1 MFRASLADS
10 ADDTLSTGWQTALAT
25 LARAVAAPDFAAT
38 VRVAFGDTADR
49 RKIVDA
55 LTELFAGKGP
65 SLATVSA
72 AELNGAS
79 AAYAAATDTIYVSK
93 EFLAANA
100 ATPDVVARVLLEEIG
115 HAVDARLGAGDAPG
129 DEGALFARLVLGET
143 LAFGA
148 LAALKAENDHGTA
161 TIGGKVL
168 AVEFAAA
175 FGSVALDGALGD
187 WTAADRLDT
196 AASGVAGYELY
207 GKFTGDAYVFA
218 VKAPGPI
225 GANTTFWL
233 NTDQNLATGHKIWG
247 FAGGAEYNVNLDA
260 AGVPRLYSGAAGQT
274 LVNGTIDHAFSADKS
289 TFEFAIPVA
298 QLAGT
303 PKAVDVYVDV
313 NDQVFLPTSYSN
325 FTYTVAQPTAPQ
337 PPTQIGGLT
346 LDGSLADWTAA
357 DRLDPAGNRVAG
369 YEIYGKVVGD
379 QYVIALKSDV
389 AIGANTTAWFNTDQN
404 VATGYK
410 IWGFAGGAEFNV
422 NVNASRQLGLYTGAA
437 GQTLVQG
444 NLPVGFSADGKVME
458 FAVSR
463 AALGG
468 AGVKNVDLLFDV
480 NDSVFV
486 PANYGAPYTLSDTA
500 GLTPRVDG
508 STKVAIVYSE
518 SSAAA
523 FYNLTNYSQLFMA
536 AQHQATMAGVPFD
549 VLGEADLTDIA
560 KLKEYDAII
569 FPSFRN
575 VAADKATAIEN
586 ALKAAVFS
594 YGVGLVAAGDFM
606 TNDQTGAPLAGDPYA
621 RMKTLLGV
629 APAGY
634 GTGDVA
640 LTAHTGAHSA
650 MDGYQAGEAIKTYAG
665 VGYAYYQPVAAGGAV
680 LVDQSAGGA
689 THAAV
694 QTTLTGGRN
703 VHFSTEAVL
712 GDNNL
717 LWQAIQYAAKGGGIE
732 VGLQMSRQAS
742 IVASRND
749 MDQSQ
754 EIFEVNPE
762 DGSPGIYDKLVPLLQ
777 QWKAQYD
784 FVGSYYINVG
794 ANPPDQTTDWAV
806 SKPYYQQILAL
817 GNEIGTHSY
826 THPDDT
832 NVLSAAQIQFEF
844 QQSKLAIEAALGIA
858 VNGAAVPGAP
868 ENVNT
873 SIAIGQYF
881 EYLSGGYS
889 GVGAGFPGAFGY
901 VKPGATNFVYMAPNM
916 SFDFSLVQ
924 FKGLTPDQAAAAWA
938 SEFAALTKH
947 ADVPVVLWPW
957 HDYGPTQWPLDPPL
971 PSPYTPDMFTSFIAG
986 AHAAGAEFVTVGDLA
1001 DRIRS
1006 FEQAKITTAV
1016 NGDTVT
1022 ASIVSADAGKFA
1034 LDLDGAAIR
1043 SVDGWYAYD
1052 NDSVFLP
1059 KNGGTFVI
1067 RTGGAP
1073 DDVTHIVSLPAR
1085 GELLSVSGD
1094 GSALAFSLMGEGRV
1108 VVDLKNPAGRQV
1120 VVAGATV
1127 VSLVGEILT
1136 LDVGA
1141 VGRHDVTV
1149 SFADAPPANRAPVIV
1164 SNGGGDTA
1172 SVSVAENSTAVAT
1185 VAASDEQPA
1194 TVRYS
1199 LAGGADA
1206 ALFAI
1211 DAVTGALAF
1220 KVAPDFEAPADSG
1233 RNNVYDVIVRATD
1246 AAGLADTQS
1255 LAVRVTDVA
1264 GVTRTVTG
1272 DDDDDDDDNDSNT
1285 LTGTAEGDTLSGSR
1299 SADTLNGLGGDDRL
1313 DGGGGNDRIEGG
1325 AGRDTILGGGGA
1337 DTIVGGLDAD
1347 TMTGNG
1353 GRDVFVFRS
1362 VAEVGPVGASGIA
1375 AGDVI
1380 ADFRVGQDRINLSA
1394 IDANASAGGDQAF
1407 VLLPGNGAAFT
1418 AAGQLRIVQD
1428 AAANATY
1435 IEGNVDATPTADFRI
1450 ALNGLLQP
1458 GLNEFVL

>member
-10 ADDTLSTGWQTALAT
+10 SDEILSSGWQSALGTLS
-25 LARAVAAPDFAAT
+25 RAVADPDFAGT
-38 VRVAFGDTADR
+38 VRAAFGDTADR
-49 RKIVDA
+49 RKIADA
-55 LTELFAGKGP
+55 LTEIFAGKGP
-65 SLATVSA
+65 KVAVA
-72 AELNGAS
+72 GADELGGAY
-79 AAYAAATDTIYVSK
+79 AAYAAKTDTVYVSK
-93 EFLAANA
+93 DFLAANA
-100 ATPDVVARVLLEEIG
+100 AKPDAVARVLLEEIG
-115 HAVDARLGAGDAPG
+115 HALDSRLGAGDAPG
-129 DEGALFARLVLGET
+129 DEGAIFARLVLGET
-143 LAFGA
+143 LSAET
-148 LAALKAENDHGTA
+148 LAALKAENDHGTIA
-161 TIGGKVL
+161 VCGAPV
-168 AVEFAAA
+168 AVEFASAY
-175 FGSVALDGALGD
+175 GNVALDGALGD
-187 WTAADRLDT
+187 WTAAERLDT
-196 AASGVAGYELY
+196 GASGAAGYQLY
-207 GKFTGDAYVFA
+207 GKFAGDAYVFA
-218 VKAPGPI
+218 LKAPGPI

-233 NTDQNLATGHKIWG
+233 NTDQNTGTGYKIWG
-247 FAGGAEYNVNLDA
+247 FAGGAEYNVNVDA
-260 AGVPRLYSGAAGQT
+260 GGVPRLYSGAAGQT
-274 LVNGTIDHAFSADKS
+274 LVNGTIDHAYSADKS
-289 TFEFAIPVA
+289 VLEFAVPVS
-298 QLAGT
+298 QLAGA
-303 PKAVDVYVDV
+303 PKAVDVLVDV
-313 NDQVFLPTSYSN
+313 NDQTFLPVDYSN
-325 FTYTVAQPTAPQ
+325 FTYTVAQPTPTQ
-337 PPTQIGGLT
+337 PPTQIGSLT
-346 LDGSLADWTAA
+346 LDGNLGDWTAA

-422 NVNASRQLGLYTGAA
+422 NVNASRQLGLYTGDA

-444 NLPVGFSADGKVME
+444 NLPVAFSADGKVME

-468 AGVKNVDLLFDV
+468 AAVKNVDLLFDV
-480 NDSVFV
+480 NNSVFV
-486 PANYGAPYTLSDTA
+486 PGDYGAPFTLRDT
-500 GLTPRVDG
+500 GGFTPRVDG

-518 SSAAA
+518 TSAAA

-536 AQHQATMAGVPFD
+536 AQHQATMAGVPYD

-586 ALKAAVFS
+586 ALKSAVFD

-650 MDGYQAGEAIKTYAG
+650 MDGYQPGEAIKTYAG
-665 VGYAYYQPVAAGGAV
+665 VGYSHYQPVSAGGTV
-680 LVDQSAGGA
+680 LVDQSVGDQ
-689 THAAV
+689 TYAAV

-703 VHFSTEAVL
+703 VHFSSEAVL

-717 LWQAIQYAAKGGGIE
+717 LWQAIQYSAKGGGIE

-754 EIFEVNPE
+754 ERYEVNPE

-794 ANPPDQTTDWAV
+794 ASPPDQTTDWAV

-832 NVLSAAQIQFEF
+832 NVLSAAQIQYQF

-868 ENVNT
+868 ETVAT

-881 EYLSGGYS
+881 EYLTGGYS
-889 GVGAGFPGAFGY
+889 AVGAGFPGAFGY

-916 SFDFSLVQ
+916 SFDFTLVQ
-924 FKGLTPDQAAAAWA
+924 FKGMTPDQAAAAWA
-938 SEFAALTKH
+938 NEFAALTKH

-957 HDYGPTQWPLDPPL
+957 HDYGPTKWPIDPPL
-971 PSPYTPDMFTSFIAG
+971 PSPYNADMFTSFIAG

-1022 ASIVSADAGKFA
+1022 ASVVSADAGKFA

-1052 NDSVFLP
+1052 SDSVFLP

-1067 RTGGAP
+1067 HTGGTP

-1085 GELLSVSGD
+1085 GELLSVTGD
-1094 GSALAFSLMGEGRV
+1094 GSALAFSLLGEGRV
-1108 VVDLKNPAGRQV
+1108 VVDLKNPAGREV

-1127 VSLVGEILT
+1127 VSLAGEILT

-1172 SVSVAENSTAVAT
+1172 SVSVAENSANVAAVS
-1185 VAASDEQPA
+1185 ASDEQPA

-1199 LAGGADA
+1199 LAGGADS
-1206 ALFAI
+1206 ALFTI
-1211 DAVTGALAF
+1211 DPVTGALAF
-1220 KVAPDFEAPADSG
+1220 KTAPDFEAPADSG

-1246 AAGLADTQS
+1246 AAGLADTQA
-1255 LAVRVTDVA
+1255 LAVTVTNVV
-1264 GVTRTVTG
+1264 GTTRTGTKGADALTG
-1272 DDDDDDDDNDSNT
+1272 TGEDDTLAGAGGNDT
-1285 LTGTAEGDTLSGSR
+1285 LTGLAG
-1299 SADTLNGLGGDDRL
+1299 NDRL
-1313 DGGGGNDRIEGG
+1313 DGGNGNDRIEGG
-1325 AGRDTILGGGGA
+1325 AGRDTILGGGGT

-1353 GRDVFVFRS
+1353 GKDVFVYLAA
-1362 VAEVGPVGASGIA
+1362 AEAGPVGANGLA

-1380 ADFRVGQDRINLSA
+1380 TDFKPGDDRIDLSA
-1394 IDANASAGGDQAF
+1394 IDANAGAAGDQAF
-1407 VLLPGNGAAFT
+1407 TLLPGNGAAFT

-1428 AAANATY
+1428 AANGTTY
-1435 IEGNVDATPTADFRI
+1435 VEGNVDGTLTADFRI

-1458 GLNEFVL
+1458 GPNEFVL